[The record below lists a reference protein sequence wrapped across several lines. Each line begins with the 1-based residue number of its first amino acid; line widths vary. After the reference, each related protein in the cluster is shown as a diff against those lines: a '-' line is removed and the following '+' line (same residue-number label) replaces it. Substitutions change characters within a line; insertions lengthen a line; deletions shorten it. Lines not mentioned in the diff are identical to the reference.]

1 MKISIIIPA
10 LNEAEGIASLLAHL
24 RANSRSKN
32 IQEIL
37 LVDGGSK
44 DNTVALAQEAG
55 AKVINSP
62 KGRARQM
69 NAGAHSAVGPILYFL
84 HADSYPPK
92 NFDQHIIE
100 AVKAGKLCGCF
111 RLRFDQRHPLLDFSA
126 WCTRFDVPA
135 VRFGDQSLF
144 VEKQIFEKSG
154 GFKEEL
160 IVMEDN
166 EIIGRLKEQASFT
179 ILPESVLTS
188 VRKYLKNGVWR
199 LQFLFTL
206 IYFGFHLG
214 VSQEKLVR
222 FYKCNI
228 SS

>member
-10 LNEAEGIASLLAHL
+10 LNEAKGIAPLLAHL
-24 RANSRSKN
+24 RAHSSAEN

-37 LVDGGSK
+37 VVDGGSS
-44 DNTVALAQEAG
+44 DSTETLAQKAG
-55 AKVINSP
+55 AKVISSP

-69 NAGAHSAVGPILYFL
+69 NAGAHSAAGPIFYFL
-84 HADSYPPK
+84 HADSYPPA
-92 NFDQHIIE
+92 NFDEHILK
-100 AVKAGKLCGCF
+100 AVSEGKPAGCF
-111 RLRFDQRHPLLDFSA
+111 RLKFDQRHPLLNFSA
-126 WCTRFDVPA
+126 WCTRFDMAA

-144 VEKQIFEKSG
+144 VEKQIFEKSR

-166 EIIGRLKEQASFT
+166 EIITRLKEQGSFT
-179 ILPESVLTS
+179 ILPEPVLTS
-188 VRKYLKNGVWR
+188 ARKYLKNGVWR

-222 FYKCNI
+222 FYKRNI